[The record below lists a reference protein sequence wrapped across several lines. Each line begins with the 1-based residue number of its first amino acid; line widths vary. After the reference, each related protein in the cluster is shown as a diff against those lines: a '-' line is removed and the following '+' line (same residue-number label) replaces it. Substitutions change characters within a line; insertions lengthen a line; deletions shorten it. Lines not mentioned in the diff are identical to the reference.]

1 MHFRVA
7 YRIGEPTGWLTRAS
21 AGVLDIDDAGLRID
35 GPVPYRAAF
44 SEIQWLKFTRR
55 GGLARIAIGSLPPAF
70 VTRSVFNLLR
80 VIWVVDPH
88 RDEALY
94 AELYRRVGG
103 LAHCAG
109 CGADARLSAGPCPQC
124 AAGGRRAGG
133 FRSRLCLLVASALVL
148 LLVCYVGSYY
158 HLCRRGMAEMGVEQG
173 RARGDAALFFYVPLR
188 EVGPGTPGLSRHYRL
203 STLYSPLNGL
213 DHAWFGGARPVG
225 GMTGGL
231 SKRDQEPPD
240 QGRAEPAPAADRPR
254 S

>member
-55 GGLARIAIGSLPPAF
+55 GGLARIAIGSSPTAF

-103 LAHCAG
+103 LA
-109 CGADARLSAGPCPQC
+109 LK
-124 AAGGRRAGG
+124 
-133 FRSRLCLLVASALVL
+133 
-148 LLVCYVGSYY
+148 Y
-158 HLCRRGMAEMGVEQG
+158 E
-173 RARGDAALFFYVPLR
+173 
-188 EVGPGTPGLSRHYRL
+188 
-203 STLYSPLNGL
+203 
-213 DHAWFGGARPVG
+213 
-225 GMTGGL
+225 
-231 SKRDQEPPD
+231 
-240 QGRAEPAPAADRPR
+240 
-254 S
+254 